1 MNQNGSVLLIM
12 IVLIFLAAI
21 GGAGIWFY
29 YQQSNIADE
38 SVSTVDT
45 EIEFRQ
51 QAGSK
56 ESSTDYT
63 QVQENYNLN
72 SDQLEILSRV
82 DNSRL

>member
-21 GGAGIWFY
+21 GGTGIWFY
-29 YQQSNIADE
+29 YQQSKIADE

-51 QAGSK
+51 QADSE